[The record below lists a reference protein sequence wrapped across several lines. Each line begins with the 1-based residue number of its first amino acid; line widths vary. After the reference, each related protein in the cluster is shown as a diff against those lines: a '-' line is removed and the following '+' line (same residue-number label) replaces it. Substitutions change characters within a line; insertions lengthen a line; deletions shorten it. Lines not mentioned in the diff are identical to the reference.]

1 MSENLIMRCGAKNA
15 LVVGVTDSG
24 IISSVLSYDIKMN
37 VEEGSLEDWLIAFS
51 ATISQIPKK
60 IREKITFVIPP
71 NKSVLIK
78 HITIPEVT
86 TKSAQE
92 AFKFEC
98 ENSLPGGSED
108 WKWDIYRINEKSTHA
123 YVFAMRINFSE
134 RFADVL
140 LRNKIQFSYICPEIL
155 LNNVAIEKCLNGEKN
170 VMLINVGEEVS
181 YLSCIGDSEL
191 YMRMI
196 DVSGCDLNKTISSSQ
211 NITLAQADVLQKK
224 FENKSSGE
232 DEALMSYYVK
242 QFTQQVRQEIK
253 RSELFYCRTF
263 NQQQIEKVYIT
274 GNKGPLY
281 EIFQKAGNVI
291 EVSLFDVLRDRV
303 SSSLSEDDV
312 ALIRGTIGCF
322 IGALYYS
329 LDKNTNFLQILSS
342 DFISQVEFQRQNFGY
357 VLFAFVCT
365 ILILAVLISLNK
377 DVKKFDSNIA
387 SLESK
392 ISKIAVD
399 SDEYGKLLEE
409 ERKLKAFVKDSNT
422 ALSSQT
428 AWVEFLEEL
437 QSKISKLKTA
447 WVESM
452 HWTDKAKTKTC
463 DKLEINAKMII
474 LDGKPDDSIGKFIEN
489 FVDSLSQSKKVS
501 RANILMVGNF
511 DDHTIEFSVEVM
523 FNEKS
528 GIIVL

>member
-37 VEEGSLEDWLIAFS
+37 VEEGSLEDWLIAFA

-92 AFKFEC
+92 AFRFEC

-140 LRNKIQFSYICPEIL
+140 L
-155 LNNVAIEKCLNGEKN
+155 
-170 VMLINVGEEVS
+170 
-181 YLSCIGDSEL
+181 SCIGDSEL

-196 DVSGCDLNKTISSSQ
+196 EVSGCDLNKTISSSQ

-281 EIFQKAGNVI
+281 EIFQKAGNVV
-291 EVSLFDVLRDRV
+291 EVSLFDVLHDRV
-303 SSSLSEDDV
+303 GSSLSEDDV
-312 ALIRGTIGCF
+312 SLIRGTIGCF

-365 ILILAVLISLNK
+365 LLILAVLISLNK

-463 DKLEINAKMII
+463 DKLEIDAKMII
-474 LDGKPDDSIGKFIEN
+474 LGGKPDDSIGKFIEN

-501 RANILMVGNF
+501 RANILRVGNF
-511 DDHTIEFSVEVM
+511 DDHTIEFSVEVV

-528 GIIVL
+528 GIIIL